1 MDDSM
6 NPSTTELLQKL
17 ENKPEHVTTVALS
30 HHLDEYALGFASR
43 KDVVLVAY
51 YQDFLNDHVGIV

>member
-1 MDDSM
+1 M

-30 HHLDEYALGFASR
+30 RHLDEYALGFASR
-43 KDVVLVAY
+43 KDIVPLAHY
-51 YQDFLNDHVGIV
+51 PDFLNDHVGIV